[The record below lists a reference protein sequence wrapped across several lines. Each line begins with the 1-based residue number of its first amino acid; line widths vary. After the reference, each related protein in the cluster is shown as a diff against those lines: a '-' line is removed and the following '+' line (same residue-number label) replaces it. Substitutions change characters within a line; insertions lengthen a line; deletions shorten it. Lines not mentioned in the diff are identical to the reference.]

1 MAGIGRVPDRDWDW
15 RGWAKLG
22 ANQQVLRSRL
32 PGRRAFL
39 VSSIGPTPIFPSST
53 VLLSSSLFARKY
65 TDLAPTRLL
74 SGVGDKLDSTVRPL
88 PLALLFTGTG
98 PTPRLSDPTGITL
111 AALRDHLACL
121 SRPVVAAAG
130 CHSHPNAPRAYLHRA
145 VKPLAAPTLT
155 LAPRRA

>member
-1 MAGIGRVPDRDWDW
+1 MGDP
-15 RGWAKLG
+15 LG
-22 ANQQVLRSRL
+22 TKQQVLRSL
-32 PGRRAFL
+32 PLGRCVLNDRDR
-39 VSSIGPTPIFPSST
+39 SYPHPSSPSI

-98 PTPRLSDPTGITL
+98 PTPRLLDPTGITL
-111 AALRDHLACL
+111 AALRGHLACL